1 MQQTMTRTF
10 DRAATLA
17 VGGALCFAALSSVPT
32 SSLRAQAP
40 VVTSAGDPSV
50 RSDTIYK
57 LAVDPK
63 AYPDESLHWLLDDG
77 IVTVEKNGRT
87 TRTFRQVMQVLTE
100 SGASR
105 VRERVYGYNP
115 RRQRLRINWVRV
127 VRPDGSVVS
136 GAPTHQQESD
146 VPAPVAANPV
156 YGDAR
161 VIRMSLSGVEPG
173 TIVDASYT
181 VEDTLPILPGDFAD
195 SWNVTT
201 GSRVER
207 SRFIVDAPADLALRI
222 RERNLPF
229 KRTQHTANGRTTYTW
244 ATSGVDKIK
253 PELFAADSNDVMQ
266 TVTVSAPLDWNDVG
280 TWYAGLARDRYT
292 ATPALRQKIAS
303 LTAAAR
309 TRMDTIRAIHRW
321 VAQDV
326 RYVGIELGQ
335 GGYQPRMP
343 DSVIATGYGDCKDKA
358 TLFVTALRAVGINA
372 APVLLSSVARAE
384 RDVPAATQFNHEIA
398 VVDEADGHERYT
410 DLTAAYLPYGNLPLS
425 EQGGFALVVPMSGAV
440 REVTLPR
447 DQVTEDGATDRIVG
461 TLSPDGK
468 FTGMYESREMGS
480 VQGALRSIFA
490 EPLDSARRATLADAV
505 ARRFFTHGDGDSLT
519 AFNGKDFAA
528 QPVVHM
534 KLSATE
540 TLTDAGD
547 MLLFEL
553 PFHGPGTFDAESERK
568 LTGSP
573 RRFPI
578 DAARVSPQGVQTREL
593 RVTLPEGWKA
603 KLPKDVV
610 VHSIFGNYETHYRQD
625 GRDLIVTNVRSGE
638 RGIYPP
644 SRIND
649 LVAYLRAIGADNT
662 KLLVLQKPSA

>member
-1 MQQTMTRTF
+1 MSII
-10 DRAATLA
+10 DRATTL
-17 VGGALCFAALSSVPT
+17 VVTGALSLCAAAGALG
-32 SSLRAQAP
+32 AQAP
-40 VVTSAGDPSV
+40 VVTPAGDPSV
-50 RSDTIYK
+50 RADTIYG

-63 AYPDESLHWLLDDG
+63 GYPDEALHWLLDDG
-77 IVTVEKNGRT
+77 IVTVEKNGHA
-87 TRTFRQVMQVLTE
+87 TRTYRQVMQVLTE
-100 SGASR
+100 SGASN
-105 VRERVYGYNP
+105 VRERMYGYNP

-146 VPAPVAANPV
+146 VPAPVTANPV
-156 YGDAR
+156 YGDSR

-181 VEDTLPILPGDFAD
+181 VEDTLPVLPGDFVD
-195 SWNVTT
+195 SWRVTT

-207 SRFIVDAPADLALRI
+207 SRYIVDAPADLALRI

-229 KRTQHTANGRTTYTW
+229 RRTQHTASGRTTYTW
-244 ATSGVDKIK
+244 ATSRIDRIK
-253 PELFAADSNDVMQ
+253 PELFAADSNGVVQ
-266 TVTVSAPLDWNDVG
+266 TITVSAPLNWSDVG

-303 LTAAAR
+303 LTAGAR

-358 TLFVTALRAVGINA
+358 TLFVTALRVVGINA
-372 APVLLSSVARAE
+372 APVLLSSNARAD

-398 VVDEADGHERYT
+398 VVDESEGHQRYT
-410 DLTAAYLPYGNLPLS
+410 DLTAAYLPYGDLPLG
-425 EQGGFALVVPMSGAV
+425 EQGGFALVVPLNGAA

-447 DQVTEDGATDRIVG
+447 DQAAEDGAVDRIVG
-461 TLSPDGK
+461 TLAPDGT
-468 FTGMYESREMGS
+468 FTGTYESREIGS

-490 EPLDSARRATLADAV
+490 EPLDSTRRASLADVV
-505 ARRFFTHGDGDSLT
+505 ARRFFAHGNGDSLT
-519 AFNGKDFAA
+519 GFNGRDFAA
-528 QPVVHM
+528 QPVVRMTLH
-534 KLSATE
+534 ATE
-540 TLTDAGD
+540 TLTQAGD
-547 MLLFEL
+547 LLLFEL

-578 DAARVSPQGVQTREL
+578 DAARVSAPGVQTREL

-610 VHSIFGNYETHYRQD
+610 AHSDFGSYEMHYRQD
-625 GRDLIVTNVRSGE
+625 GRDVIITNVRSGA

-644 SRIND
+644 SRIGD

-662 KLLVLQKPSA
+662 KLLVLEKPGA